1 MVMEGDLI
9 RCLRRPT
16 QTRCWRMCFSSWF
29 SGGTGTRRHWSVSPS
44 TTPRCRPD
52 MSSSSGTSMLCLW
65 RTHYSS
71 SAVPSPWL
79 EHVCLKRMTV
89 SNTDLTLL
97 ARSFPSFRDL
107 MLICCDG
114 FSTPGLTIIAKL
126 YRNMRVL
133 DLIKNDVEDE
143 DEELVDWISRFPETT
158 TSLESLSFECVN

>member
-1 MVMEGDLI
+1 
-9 RCLRRPT
+9 
-16 QTRCWRMCFSSWF
+16 
-29 SGGTGTRRHWSVSPS
+29 
-44 TTPRCRPD
+44 
-52 MSSSSGTSMLCLW
+52 
-65 RTHYSS
+65 
-71 SAVPSPWL
+71 
-79 EHVCLKRMTV
+79 MTV